1 MSSSGCCAGSAVPV
15 SLMAASFA
23 HDQSLSLLR
32 RQHGIAMAAR
42 RFTLFEAHEPLFAMP
57 RTDWGFHPGS
67 QSLYRR
73 HLFSSHSLKKQET
86 IMAGDTLI
94 MTLDGGDVVIK
105 LRPDLA
111 PKRSE
116 EHTSELP
123 SLMPTSYAVFC
134 LKKNTTQL
142 TK

>member
-1 MSSSGCCAGSAVPV
+1 
-15 SLMAASFA
+15 
-23 HDQSLSLLR
+23 
-32 RQHGIAMAAR
+32 
-42 RFTLFEAHEPLFAMP
+42 MP

-111 PKRSE
+111 PKHVEQITALANEGVSDVAVFRSE
-116 EHTSELP
+116 ERRVGKDGDGKCRYRWSP
-123 SLMPTSYAVFC
+123 
-134 LKKNTTQL
+134 
-142 TK
+142 

>member
-1 MSSSGCCAGSAVPV
+1 MRISDWSSDVCSSD
-15 SLMAASFA
+15 L
-23 HDQSLSLLR
+23 
-32 RQHGIAMAAR
+32 
-42 RFTLFEAHEPLFAMP
+42 
-57 RTDWGFHPGS
+57 S

-111 PKRSE
+111 PKRVEQITASANE
-116 EHTSELP
+116 GFIEGSAFHDWILVSLRHGATPTAPGRVDTQRTHLPPHSHTT
-123 SLMPTSYAVFC
+123 PTGERISSGPGP
-134 LKKNTTQL
+134 TT
-142 TK
+142 

>member
-1 MSSSGCCAGSAVPV
+1 MRISDWSSDVCSSD
-15 SLMAASFA
+15 L
-23 HDQSLSLLR
+23 
-32 RQHGIAMAAR
+32 
-42 RFTLFEAHEPLFAMP
+42 
-57 RTDWGFHPGS
+57 S

-111 PKRSE
+111 PKHVEQITTLANEGFYAGVVFHRVIPGFLAQGGDPTGTGMRGTE
-116 EHTSELP
+116 RPNLP
-123 SLMPTSYAVFC
+123 SEFPSEPQV
-134 LKKNTTQL
+134 
-142 TK
+142 